1 MTVIIIL
8 TRAVI
13 WPVTLLL
20 QQERTA
26 QVSTRSA
33 VTLGRQG

>member
-8 TRAVI
+8 TRA
-13 WPVTLLL
+13 VTLLL